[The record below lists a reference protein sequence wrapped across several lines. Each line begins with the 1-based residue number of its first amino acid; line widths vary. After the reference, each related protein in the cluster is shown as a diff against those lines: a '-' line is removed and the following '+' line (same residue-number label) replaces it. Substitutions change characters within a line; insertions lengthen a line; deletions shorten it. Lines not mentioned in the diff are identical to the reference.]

1 MTPRHNAL
9 PWLMTLLIELW
20 KTGMVWCYASSTWE
34 LWLKALDNTKVF
46 QSFYKRKYIYYIHIT
61 LYAVFYFYSYLI
73 DIGCIHTQLYNRKL
87 FNKKTSKNIFN
98 INTCTPFFLSS
109 WWSID
114 KCLLPNKTRTH
125 FVILFFFLTT
135 TVFVI
140 MQAVCDFIVRSN
152 LIAYCIFC
160 LFFLIFILKMRKRR
174 YNKQSGLVQLATKTA
189 EFML

>member
-125 FVILFFFLTT
+125 FVILFFFSNHNS
-135 TVFVI
+135 
-140 MQAVCDFIVRSN
+140 VCYNASSLWFHSEIKPD
-152 LIAYCIFC
+152 C
-160 LFFLIFILKMRKRR
+160 LLYLLSFFSHLHIEDEKKKI
-174 YNKQSGLVQLATKTA
+174 Q
-189 EFML
+189 